1 MPTFRSTFQGQEEY
15 LSFASAKAYLVFK
28 ILSPQQ
34 IILFVLLPLLPFLLG
49 QNGCSGSSSNPDDQI
64 EFSGAAV
71 VNPLLVNAEITATD
85 AAGTA
90 YSLGST
96 DKDGQFSFTVPKDCA
111 YPLLV
116 TFSGGHLRDTQ
127 SSYHGQLHTVVRNS
141 NSTNVSASTL
151 STLAAELYNNWLS
164 MPDTDELQ
172 RLDTATEIVDG
183 LIQDFGTIDCLTTLP
198 VASSQSTVKDSQRL
212 RYANNFFT
220 DLLSSH
226 FAYEVRAPVDTSSA
240 DFSALVRSV
249 ALDLCD
255 GKWDGSAPTAGDAK
269 AQAWLDDAATILGQ
283 ELPETVRSYQS
294 EITWA
299 SVAEIMSAEPQA
311 EGVSIDSIQPANP
324 VANPRIQP
332 TTNEFSEQFI
342 TSLRTMFDQ
351 LIDKYNLIGG
361 VIALKRPSGAV
372 TQYGTGMREAV
383 SITNPDQTTWT
394 EATAMT
400 GAHDEHFRIASV
412 SKTFTS
418 VMILN
423 LVQDG
428 ILDLDQTL
436 EYWLGNVVPEAD
448 TITIKMLLQQTSG
461 LYNREILPG
470 PCSLE
475 EDHIY
480 SFQDLADLSN
490 QASSWST
497 HFPPGSQHRYA
508 DINFI
513 LLAWIAETATGK
525 TYKQLLQEKC
535 FDPAGLSWSSSP
547 SPDNCFM
554 PNPSIHGYDV
564 CESTFCYLCWKD
576 FSTYNMSWDVGS
588 GNVIST
594 AWDLL
599 TWLEKLDSKELL
611 DSQQNSQMRSVNET
625 NFVGELDG
633 LKYYYGM
640 GVYIIQD
647 HLQETVKFGHEGYN
661 SGYHTYAFKY
671 TDYFMVILLN
681 LGNAFHLENIPLDPA
696 ASNMLYSAMEKWLAD

>member
-1 MPTFRSTFQGQEEY
+1 M
-15 LSFASAKAYLVFK
+15 
-28 ILSPQQ
+28 
-34 IILFVLLPLLPFLLG
+34 
-49 QNGCSGSSSNPDDQI
+49 
-64 EFSGAAV
+64 EFSGTAV
-71 VNPLLVNAEITATD
+71 VNPLLGNADITATD
-85 AAGTA
+85 AAGTV

-96 DKDGQFSFTVPKDCA
+96 DEDGQFSFAVPKDCV
-111 YPLLV
+111 YPLVL

-127 SSYHGQLHTVVRNS
+127 SSYHGHLHTVVRNS
-141 NSTNVSASTL
+141 NFTRVSASIL
-151 STLAAELYNNWLS
+151 STLVAELYNRLS
-164 MPDTDELQ
+164 MPEADEFQ
-172 RLDTATEIVDG
+172 RLDAAMEIVGG
-183 LIQDFGTIDCLTTLP
+183 LIQDFGTIDYLTTLP
-198 VASSQSTVKDSQRL
+198 VASSQSTAKDSQRL
-212 RYANNFFT
+212 RYANNFFV
-220 DLLSSH
+220 DLLSTH
-226 FAYEVRAPVDTSSA
+226 FAYEVRGAPVDTSSA

-255 GKWDGSAPTAGDAK
+255 GQWDGAAPAAGDAE
-269 AQAWLDDAATILGQ
+269 AQAWLDDAEAILGQ
-283 ELPETVRSYQS
+283 DLPETVRSYQS
-294 EITWA
+294 GITWT
-299 SVAEIMSAEPQA
+299 SVAEIMTAEPQA
-311 EGVSIDSIQPANP
+311 KGMSLDSPQPANP
-324 VANPRIQP
+324 VANPMIQP
-332 TTNEFSEQFI
+332 ATNEFSEQFI

-351 LIDKYNLIGG
+351 RIDEYNLIGG

-372 TQYGTGMREAV
+372 IQYGTGMREV
-383 SITNPDQTTWT
+383 NSITKPDQTTWT
-394 EATAMT
+394 EAAAMT

-428 ILDLDQTL
+428 TLNLDQTL

-480 SFQDLADLSN
+480 SFQELVDLSN
-490 QASSWST
+490 QSSNWST

-525 TYKQLLQEKC
+525 TYRQLLQQKC
-535 FDPAGLSWSSSP
+535 FDPAGLSWTSSP
-547 SPDNCFM
+547 RPDNCFM
-554 PNPSIHGYDV
+554 PDPSIHGYDV
-564 CESTFCYLCWKD
+564 CESTFCSLCWKD

-594 AWDLL
+594 ARDLL
-599 TWLEKLDSKELL
+599 TWLEKLDSGELL
-611 DSQQNSQMRSVNET
+611 DSKQNSQMYSVNT
-625 NFVGELDG
+625 PNFVGQLDG

-647 HLQETVKFGHEGYN
+647 HLRDTVKFGHEGSN

-681 LGNAFHLENIPLDPA
+681 LGNAFHVEDIPLDPA
-696 ASNMLYSAMEKWLAD
+696 ASSMLYSDMEEWLAE